1 MTDLVRFEIPDGGDV
16 LIEAEDVDEGLI
28 PVKRGQDGIFDTGM
42 FFSDRLDSIQDA
54 VKEALKKLRMTNPDE
69 IKVSFGVNIQA
80 SVLDVAVG
88 DRWSRFGG
96 GGGVAVV
103 AGRGLRDDCRP

>member
-69 IKVSFGVNIQA
+69 IKVSFGIKFTAAAGAVIA
-80 SVLDVAVG
+80 RTSVEGAL
-88 DRWSRFGG
+88 
-96 GGGVAVV
+96 GVEMSW
-103 AGRGLRDDCRP
+103 RRTD